1 MSELVVGQYPVSI
14 ATSLSLERLMGI
26 HPGFTG
32 ESPYLFAQVQNIYF
46 NIQTLARNILNGFE
60 GSLEEIPPN
69 WQKYLVN
76 EVTTL
81 HALIPQLSGGLTQ
94 ARFYLPSYRDIHRKY
109 PKAKIREIN
118 TVKQKLH
125 HTLTNEAIKF
135 LLEHQDVLGFEIP
148 QSHAGVRGQS
158 EAAMIFTHIPLDLV
172 EARGF
177 SRIYLL
183 ESHTG
188 EVKGRERWH
197 TKLYN
202 GKELT
207 RIPLTVTTL
216 LLLGDTQMF
225 SPYSPKVK
233 QALIAL
239 ANQKH
244 WNAQTSDDRIIAN
257 IRTDPSPILFDA
269 AKTLGIV

>member
-1 MSELVVGQYPVSI
+1 MSDLVVGQYPVSI

-32 ESPYLFAQVQNIYF
+32 ESPYLFTKTPSIYF

-60 GSLEEIPPN
+60 GSLEELPEN
-69 WQKYLVN
+69 WKQYLVN
-76 EVTTL
+76 ELITL
-81 HALIPQLSGGLTQ
+81 QALIPKISSDLTQ
-94 ARFYLPSYRDIHRKY
+94 AYFYLPSYRDINKQY
-109 PKAKIREIN
+109 PHAKIREIN

-125 HTLTNEAIKF
+125 SSLMNELLTY
-135 LLEHQDVLGFEIP
+135 LLDHQDVLGFNII
-148 QSHAGVRGQS
+148 QTHSGVKGQS
-158 EAAMIFTHIPLDLV
+158 EKALLFTHIPLDLI
-172 EARGF
+172 EAKGF

-188 EVKGRERWH
+188 EIKARDRWH

-202 GKELT
+202 GKELS
-207 RIPLTVTTL
+207 RIPLTLVTL

-233 QALIAL
+233 QDLLRL
-239 ANQKH
+239 ANTYH
-244 WNAQTSDDRIIAN
+244 WNAQTTENRIIAN
-257 IRTDPSPILFDA
+257 IRTDSSSVLFDA
-269 AKTLGIV
+269 LKTLGIV